1 MPTVSALKPTRREG
15 RVSVHLDGRF
25 AFAVGASVVVGH
37 GLFVGLELSDEQC
50 AALRADAGADRVM
63 DDAYRLLAHRA
74 RSRAELAA
82 RLRAKGYDDPAVEAT
97 LERLQGDGLVDDRAF
112 AAAFV
117 ADKRRLSGW
126 GAGRIAGELARL
138 GVEPAIVE
146 AALPRSDESRG
157 RPSNRRASG
166 PTSSCYGAATPRPSP
181 TRSYES
187 GRPAQPIDSRFS
199 ATLQS
204 AMSSLLT
211 DLCTYLWRL
220 KAMLSGPHGRPVE
233 RAT

>member
-1 MPTVSALKPTRREG
+1 MPTVSALRPTRREG

-25 AFAVGASVVVGH
+25 VFAVEASFVVRH

-50 AALRADAGADRVM
+50 AALGVDAGADRVLT
-63 DDAYRLLAHRA
+63 DAYRLLAHRA
-74 RSRAELAA
+74 RSRTELVG
-82 RLRAKGYDDPAVEAT
+82 RLRAKGYDEQAVGAT
-97 LERLQGDGLVDDRAF
+97 LERLQGDGLIDDRAF

-138 GVEPAIVE
+138 GVEAAIVE
-146 AALPRSDESRG
+146 AALPQSDETRG
-157 RPSNRRASG
+157 RPSSRLASA
-166 PTSSCYGAATPRPSP
+166 PTSSWCDAATPRPSP
-181 TRSYES
+181 TRSYGS
-187 GRPAQPIDSRFS
+187 GLPAQPIDSRFLT
-199 ATLQS
+199 TLQS
-204 AMSSLLT
+204 TMSSLLT

-220 KAMLSGPHGRPVE
+220 KAMHSGPDGRPVE